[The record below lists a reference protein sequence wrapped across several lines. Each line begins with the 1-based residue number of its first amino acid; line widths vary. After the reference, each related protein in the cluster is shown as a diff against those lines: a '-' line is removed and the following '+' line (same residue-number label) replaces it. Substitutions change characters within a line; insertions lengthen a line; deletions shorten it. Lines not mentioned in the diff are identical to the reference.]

1 MRSELSERFTAEG
14 SSPQNAHEALL
25 SAANLWLESPPLLS
39 DVQIVALHAAMAKVQ
54 CHLEAVSTSV
64 LQAGTLA
71 ETRLPPRRKRSRD
84 AAAWPLREACAA
96 EPQPAQQQQQQ
107 PVRQQQQQACA
118 ATAAIEPQPHGELVI
133 LGSGIKAMAHL
144 TREAMVHLCAAD
156 VVFGALNPTGPDRRW
171 LELTLGRPIVDLCQF
186 YPESAAA
193 DRRAAY
199 VQGAEA
205 VLREVRCGRRVAVVE
220 YGHPT
225 CCVAQSEILLRA
237 ARAEGHAVVV
247 LPGVSCVDALWADLG
262 IDPSAGFLLATAD
275 ALLDAAAGAALRAA
289 LGPSLPHLA
298 VLMPEAAADTGSGA
312 DVACGR
318 ASLAD
323 SAGWLDLLGLL
334 QRAYG
339 EGARCVL
346 HRAPTWASVREA
358 SLLSVPLAALR
369 CRSCVDRLV
378 LAWGGDLGT
387 MYLHGEGGDG
397 GDGGDGG
404 VSDGGGGGV
413 AAEGIAAAEAAAG
426 GGYDAEHRAW
436 MRRWAIVDVKHAA
449 WCSAPV
455 STHLGPLVPR
465 AAVPPE
471 CGFALHTRA
480 RALRGF
486 DAPQLRALRD
496 GATPAEAAMRS
507 ACLESGGEAAAAGE
521 GAAALLGAASGG
533 GAAGAGLAV
542 LRGGEEG
549 GGGGGAQ
556 GYLRER
562 ARWEPSD
569 AAIRLQQAFA
579 ACPRADADASVTALA
594 ERLAEA
600 QPEAAWSE
608 LARDTVR
615 VSALYG
621 QPGLPESG
629 AGALWGRQAPALPL
643 RGAL

>member
-39 DVQIVALHAAMAKVQ
+39 DVYTAALHAAMAKVQ

-71 ETRLPPRRKRSRD
+71 ETRMPPRRKRSRD

-107 PVRQQQQQACA
+107 PVQQQQSRA
-118 ATAAIEPQPHGELVI
+118 ATAATEPQPHGELVI

-171 LELTLGRPIVDLCQF
+171 LELTLGRPVVDLGQF
-186 YPESAAA
+186 YPESATA

-237 ARAEGHAVVV
+237 ARAEGHEVVV

-275 ALLDAAAGAALRAA
+275 ALLDAAAGATLRAA

-298 VLMPEAAADTGSGA
+298 VLMPEAAADAGSGA

-334 QRAYG
+334 QHAYG

-387 MYLHGEGGDG
+387 MYLHG
-397 GDGGDGG
+397 DGGDGG

-426 GGYDAEHRAW
+426 CGYDAEHRAW

-496 GATPAEAAMRS
+496 GATPAEAALRP

-521 GAAALLGAASGG
+521 GSAALLGAASGG

-549 GGGGGAQ
+549 GGGSPL

-569 AAIRLQQAFA
+569 AAIRLQLAFA
-579 ACPRADADASVTALA
+579 ACPRADADTSVTALA
-594 ERLAEA
+594 KRLAEA

-629 AGALWGRQAPALPL
+629 AGALWGRQTPALPL